1 LIEQGPSGERRFH
14 HDAELF
20 GGGRDRAGGLW
31 RRCHRH
37 GLGLADAPWPLAAAL
52 LPPLTPLGALPPL
65 DDPLGPHANCR
76 TDRQHKCQQQRF
88 VDQGQYLTRHGR
100 HDKLALVIIG

>member
-1 LIEQGPSGERRFH
+1 MST
-14 HDAELF
+14 DAKVTKDLMQTLED
-20 GGGRDRAGGLW
+20 GRKGFAEAADK
-31 RRCHRH
+31 
-37 GLGLADAPWPLAAAL
+37 LAEDDAA
-52 LPPLTPLGALPPL
+52 
-65 DDPLGPHANCR
+65 GPHANCR